1 MKLITK
7 QLEQKFKKHPL
18 YSQEEAE
25 DPVAI
30 AKYFLPFGRGTWYVI
45 EAQKETDGDYY
56 FFGYVESPIDP
67 LFDEYGYFTLKQL
80 EEIRTPFGGIERDF
94 FLKELKNYGLQDN
107 T

>member
-45 EAQKETDGDYY
+45 EAQKETNRIN
-56 FFGYVESPIDP
+56 EK
-67 LFDEYGYFTLKQL
+67 LADE
-80 EEIRTPFGGIERDF
+80 ISD
-94 FLKELKNYGLQDN
+94 LKEKIASIMRTLE